1 MCVCVCVPCETEHG
15 HSGCCP
21 TFSILNLHR
30 WASKHHVKLKV
41 IVDTAPSSPS
51 WTCTGWHQN
60 IYIYI
65 YTPCETGHGHSG
77 HCPTFCISNLHI
89 MRNWR
94 SLWILPNLLQLKPA
108 RMENINTAHETAW
121 GHCVCSPW
129 HCLLKFSKPPNTVCQ
144 LITVSHGHHHV
155 IRDQGQIFSCSKE
168 LFGFRNTVFFYV

>member
-15 HSGCCP
+15 HSG
-21 TFSILNLHR
+21 SALL
-30 WASKHHVKLKV
+30 
-41 IVDTAPSSPS
+41 SPS
-51 WTCTGWHQN
+51 WTCTGGHQN
-60 IYIYI
+60 IMWNWKSLWILPHLLHLEPAQVDIRIYTYI